1 MPDPTGDNPEH
12 HRLLFRKRHRLRHKR
27 EFEAVYEAK
36 VRKHRGPLTVFAL
49 PNTLPNHRLGLSVPK
64 RVGSAPRRNR
74 AKRCLREAF
83 RLLQTQFPHR
93 DDGNYDFIVVVRPH
107 EALDQAEYQDLLL
120 ATALQLHGEWEK
132 RERREERSA

>member
-1 MPDPTGDNPEH
+1 MPEPTGLNPDSQ
-12 HRLLFRKRHRLRHKR
+12 RLLFRRRHRLRHR
-27 EFEAVYEAK
+27 LEFEAVYAAK

-49 PNTLPNHRLGLSVPK
+49 PNALPNHRLGLSVPK

-83 RLLQTQFPHR
+83 RLLQTHLPRRAEGH
-93 DDGNYDFIVVVRPH
+93 YDFIVVVRPH
-107 EALDQAEYQDLLL
+107 DGLEQSEYQDLLL